1 MSNRHHIK
9 DDRWHVLNRPGVY
22 IGSIVQAYYDEYI
35 LQNGLMEIK
44 SCLYVPALIKIINEV
59 IDNCCDI
66 LKDVKKVRVLILLL
80 IQQKIK

>member
-66 LKDVKKVRVLILLL
+66 LKDVKKGACEIS
-80 IQQKIK
+80 